1 MLSTS
6 FTELVGCETP
16 IHQAPMGGISPPQ
29 LARAVAAAG
38 GVGTISVPPGG
49 QPPADLDRWVSG
61 PGVFAVNFV
70 GVDVE
75 VGAVARAARSARIV
89 DFFWSDPRRSVI
101 DAAHGEGAV
110 VNWQV
115 GSRDEALLAV
125 ELGADVVTVQGHEA
139 GGHVRGRTPL
149 RPLLASVLAE
159 VSIPVLA
166 AGGISDAGAL
176 AEVLAA
182 GAAGARLGTRFIA
195 SDESGAHPDYEAAI
209 LRAGSGSTTITDGF
223 AICPLCATQPTARVL
238 ASALRAV
245 AAVEGEVVGTLT
257 TDDTEIPLPPRHGM
271 PPSRAVRGQVSAMAL
286 YAGEAVG
293 VVTRTLPAG
302 EIVRELTRDAED
314 LLRPSTTPVRY

>member
-1 MLSTS
+1 MPSTS
-6 FTELVGCETP
+6 FTELVGCEAP
-16 IHQAPMGGISPPQ
+16 IQQAPMGGISPPQ

-49 QPPADLDRWVSG
+49 EPPADLERWVAA

-70 GVDVE
+70 GTDVE
-75 VGAVARAARSARIV
+75 VGAVARAARCARVV

-115 GSRDEALLAV
+115 GSRDEALVAV
-125 ELGADVVTVQGHEA
+125 ELGADLVTAQGREA
-139 GGHVRGRTPL
+139 GGHVRGDTAL
-149 RPLLASVLAE
+149 RPLLSSVLAA
-159 VSIPVLA
+159 VSVPVLA
-166 AGGISDAGAL
+166 AGGIGDAGSL

-195 SDESGAHPDYEAAI
+195 SDESGAHPDYVAAV
-209 LRAGSGSTTITDGF
+209 LEAGSGSTSITDGF

-238 ASALRAV
+238 DSALRAV
-245 AAVEGEVVGTLT
+245 AAIEGEVVGTLVT
-257 TDDTEIPLPPRHGM
+257 GDSEIPLPPRHGM
-271 PPSRAVRGQVSAMAL
+271 PPTRAVRGQVSAMAL

-293 VVTRTLPAG
+293 AVTRVQPAG
-302 EIVRELTRDAED
+302 EIVRELSRDAET
-314 LLRPSTTPVRY
+314 LLRPATTQS